1 VNIYDVRWK
10 NKYMNLIY
18 QSSNYNPVNPLI
30 GGYPDSDKKIF
41 LARREGKEKKRAR
54 GQKRIVL

>member
-1 VNIYDVRWK
+1 
-10 NKYMNLIY
+10 MNLIY
-18 QSSNYNPVNPLI
+18 QSSNYNPENPLI

-41 LARREGKEKKRAR
+41 LAMREGKEKKRAR